1 MVANAE
7 KSPSAMAPVA
17 LFFFRRARKLKTVS
31 SLPLLLYWLSVLST
45 KGVLLPSARCS
56 RSSTT
61 NPFACLPW
69 FALINPCAGASESAF
84 TLTVMSTAWS
94 HFRLTEKFLKDI
106 PVADSSTVVE
116 TLPNGIVGFLLSG
129 VQGNT
134 LTAPPAAT
142 EIAKTGSVWL
152 SSLASSSYPYD
163 RPFVAAPM
171 VIGPVFSTANCKS
184 SISTVLGHLQL
195 PKLR

>member
-1 MVANAE
+1 
-7 KSPSAMAPVA
+7 
-17 LFFFRRARKLKTVS
+17 
-31 SLPLLLYWLSVLST
+31 
-45 KGVLLPSARCS
+45 
-56 RSSTT
+56 
-61 NPFACLPW
+61 
-69 FALINPCAGASESAF
+69 
-84 TLTVMSTAWS
+84 MSTAWS

-152 SSLASSSYPYD
+152 CSENCSGPVNSAVDLRSKCDWPGLHQLERQVFHFD
-163 RPFVAAPM
+163 C
-171 VIGPVFSTANCKS
+171 IGPSPTTQIACNLERKS
-184 SISTVLGHLQL
+184 MS
-195 PKLR
+195 

>member
-1 MVANAE
+1 
-7 KSPSAMAPVA
+7 
-17 LFFFRRARKLKTVS
+17 
-31 SLPLLLYWLSVLST
+31 
-45 KGVLLPSARCS
+45 
-56 RSSTT
+56 
-61 NPFACLPW
+61 
-69 FALINPCAGASESAF
+69 
-84 TLTVMSTAWS
+84 MSTAWS

-152 SSLASSSYPYD
+152 SAV
-163 RPFVAAPM
+163 RIAADPQTPPLICAPN
-171 VIGPVFSTANCKS
+171 VIGPVFTSSNAKS

-195 PKLR
+195 PKLRVIWKGNRCLELRIRYPTPSTLVRKTCLGSRGSPGPRLLSQAALIVPLHLI